1 MKRIFSRIAA
11 VGTAAIVSAYLAA
24 GPAAATTLADQPI
37 FSTANVPG
45 NLALALSVEFP
56 TAISVANIGNYADA
70 STYLGYFDPLK
81 CYTYTYN
88 AVTPASSYFQ
98 PASLSTGANQ
108 HTCSGQWSGNFMNW
122 VSMQTIDPFRWA
134 LTGGYRSVDT
144 TSTTILEKAWG
155 ATQGSAA
162 GNFNYRGTTQGSP
175 NNLSSTLIS
184 QVTPFSNWLQF
195 NTGIW
200 GNGNMMVF
208 SGGTGFTTSATSSGV
223 NDLSSV
229 SLANSLVASLFS
241 YRVYIRVK
249 VCDATT
255 SMGTNGLESNCV
267 QYGNNYKPQGLMQ
280 TYANTVRYAAFSYLN
295 QNGYDRQGGVLRE
308 PMGFIG
314 PTYPQPLSS
323 TLVTNT
329 RPEWD
334 PATGIMSVNPDTT
347 SAVASGVTQ
356 SGVMN
361 YLNKFGEYGQNYMTY
376 DNVGEL
382 YYAALRYY
390 EALGNVPEWTN
401 SLTAAELDGFPAV
414 TTWTGT
420 NSATGASND
429 PILYACQKNF
439 ILGIGDDHT
448 WYDYNV
454 GGDTNASGGRP
465 KPSSVGSDSLNQAS
479 AWTTALQKLEGITQ
493 TPYWPFDSG
502 ATYFIAGLAYGAHVT
517 DIRPDN
523 VSLPQTIGT
532 QTVST
537 FWMDVEEGG
546 GPENLN
552 PYYLATKYGGFTVP
566 SGYSISNT
574 TALPTSEWDTTGS
587 SITMNYGQVHSQPDN
602 YFLAGNANLMV
613 AGLKSAFA
621 SITNA
626 VSAFGTALSLPAA
639 NVASTG
645 ALSFSSNYNSAG
657 WTDTIAG
664 STVAF
669 SSTGNPTFT
678 QQWVSSSTLQTQLA
692 GTGWQTARNV
702 ATWNGSSGIPF
713 EVANLSTSQLTALL
727 PSYSSS
733 TTSTQYVGYLRGD
746 QTNEVGSTV
755 AGSTKS
761 LRARSLLLGDVV
773 DANLTPVGTP
783 SQTFS
788 EANNPGYTAFTTQ
801 WTTTTPRPT
810 MVYAAANDGMLHG
823 FVGTSGLEQFAYIP
837 SAVIQ
842 GPTSS
847 PQTNGLAALGNP
859 NFVHHYYVDATP
871 VAFDIDFNRT
881 SGNMVTTSASNSDWH
896 TLLIGGLGKGGT
908 SFYAIDVTNPAAM
921 NSETAVAAKVKWEFT
936 DSSMGYSYG
945 APIAVKTAQYGW
957 VVAFTSGYNS
967 SSTNGY
973 LYLVNPKTGALLQKI
988 ATPSASSG
996 LAQASAYVQDYS
1008 DYTADSIYVG
1018 DLNGQ
1023 LWRFDLTTASGSYPA
1038 PTLLATLTNASGTA
1052 EPITTAPEVEI
1063 HPSTRKRYVMVGTGQ
1078 LLAPTD
1084 ISSTSGQSFYVIVD
1098 GTAGAFSTFS
1108 MPITRSVLTPITN
1121 SGLTAGLT
1129 DSPTFKGWYIDL
1141 GNDSTSGIA
1150 WRVNVNPTAYNG
1162 TVSFAALLTS
1172 GNACSPGGTG
1182 EVYAVNYATATSILT
1197 SANANNNVTFTSPV
1211 VSVNY
1216 VGVSGLSNGAG
1227 KTTQLVVCT
1236 ADGNCY
1242 RVPANLTSAI
1252 ATKLLN
1258 WRELPTAE

>member
-1 MKRIFSRIAA
+1 LN
-11 VGTAAIVSAYLAA
+11 VTYSA
-24 GPAAATTLADQPI
+24 Q
-37 FSTANVPG
+37 
-45 NLALALSVEFP
+45 
-56 TAISVANIGNYADA
+56 
-70 STYLGYFDPLK
+70 
-81 CYTYTYN
+81 YN
-88 AVTPASSYFQ
+88 P
-98 PASLSTGANQ
+98 
-108 HTCSGQWSGNFMNW
+108 
-122 VSMQTIDPFRWA
+122 
-134 LTGGYRSVDT
+134 
-144 TSTTILEKAWG
+144 
-155 ATQGSAA
+155 
-162 GNFNYRGTTQGSP
+162 
-175 NNLSSTLIS
+175 
-184 QVTPFSNWLQF
+184 
-195 NTGIW
+195 
-200 GNGNMMVF
+200 
-208 SGGTGFTTSATSSGV
+208 V
-223 NDLSSV
+223 N
-229 SLANSLVASLFS
+229 
-241 YRVYIRVK
+241 
-249 VCDATT
+249 
-255 SMGTNGLESNCV
+255 
-267 QYGNNYKPQGLMQ
+267 
-280 TYANTVRYAAFSYLN
+280 
-295 QNGYDRQGGVLRE
+295 
-308 PMGFIG
+308 
-314 PTYPQPLSS
+314 
-323 TLVTNT
+323 
-329 RPEWD
+329 
-334 PATGIMSVNPDTT
+334 
-347 SAVASGVTQ
+347 
-356 SGVMN
+356 
-361 YLNKFGEYGQNYMTY
+361 
-376 DNVGEL
+376 
-382 YYAALRYY
+382 
-390 EALGNVPEWTN
+390 
-401 SLTAAELDGFPAV
+401 
-414 TTWTGT
+414 WTGT
-420 NSATGASND
+420 VTANSFT
-429 PILYACQKNF
+429 
-439 ILGIGDDHT
+439 
-448 WYDYNV
+448 
-454 GGDTNASGGRP
+454 
-465 KPSSVGSDSLNQAS
+465 
-479 AWTTALQKLEGITQ
+479 
-493 TPYWPFDSG
+493 FDSNG
-502 ATYFIAGLAYGAHVT
+502 I
-517 DIRPDN
+517 P
-523 VSLPQTIGT
+523 
-532 QTVST
+532 ST
-537 FWMDVEEGG
+537 S
-546 GPENLN
+546 P
-552 PYYLATKYGGFTVP
+552 
-566 SGYSISNT
+566 I
-574 TALPTSEWDTTGS
+574 
-587 SITMNYGQVHSQPDN
+587 
-602 YFLAGNANLMV
+602 
-613 AGLKSAFA
+613 
-621 SITNA
+621 
-626 VSAFGTALSLPAA
+626 
-639 NVASTG
+639 
-645 ALSFSSNYNSAG
+645 
-657 WTDTIAG
+657 WT
-664 STVAF
+664 
-669 SSTGNPTFT
+669 
-678 QQWVSSSTLQTQLA
+678 SSSTLQTQLA

-727 PSYSSS
+727 PSYSST
-733 TTSTQYVGYLRGD
+733 TTSTQYVSYLRGD

-755 AGSTKS
+755 SGSTKS

-783 SQTFS
+783 NQTFS

-842 GPTSS
+842 GPTST

-921 NSETAVAAKVKWEFT
+921 NSETAVAGKVKWEFT

-996 LAQASAYVQDYS
+996 LTQASAYVQDYS

-1038 PTLLATLTNASGTA
+1038 PTLLATLTNASGTS
-1052 EPITTAPEVEI
+1052 EPITTAPEIEI
-1063 HPSTRKRYVMVGTGQ
+1063 HPTTRKRYVMVGTGQ

-1098 GTAGAFSTFS
+1098 GTAGAFSTIS
-1108 MPITRSVLTPITN
+1108 TPITRSVLTPITN

-1242 RVPANLTSAI
+1242 RVPANLTSTI